1 MNEQSSCPDKELLLA
16 ALYEDAGEADRR
28 MAEEHIAVCAS
39 CAEEVEGLRGVR
51 EILAR
56 WTPPSRDLG
65 FRLVR
70 DARVAGEPRR
80 FWTRPIPAW
89 AQAAAAVLIL
99 SAGAAIAN
107 LDIRYGSEGFAVTTG
122 WHKAA
127 VPEGRAGAAAA
138 SPAPAS
144 AAPWRDDLAG
154 LEERLRLEF
163 TSLPGS
169 SEAVRLQAD
178 EAASRPAPAGQ
189 AVNEAQFLRR
199 VEALI
204 AESEERQKRELAL
217 RTWQLSRE
225 MRLDLAQVERG
236 LVQLDGRSGAEAAKN
251 REILDYLMRVS
262 SQIVK

>member
-1 MNEQSSCPDKELLLA
+1 MNEQSSCPDKEILLA

-28 MAEEHIAVCAS
+28 LAEEHVAVCSS
-39 CAEEVEGLRGVR
+39 CAEEVESLRGVR
-51 EILAR
+51 ETLAR

-70 DARVAGEPRR
+70 DPRVAGEPRR
-80 FWTRPIPAW
+80 FWTRPIPLW

-107 LDIRYGSEGFAVTTG
+107 LDIRYGSEGFAITTG
-122 WHKAA
+122 WQKAGVSEGQA
-127 VPEGRAGAAAA
+127 VGASATPAA
-138 SPAPAS
+138 AS
-144 AAPWRDDLAG
+144 AAPWRDDLAM
-154 LEERLRLEF
+154 LEERLRHELA
-163 TSLPGS
+163 SLPRS
-169 SEAVRLQAD
+169 D
-178 EAASRPAPAGQ
+178 EAARLQTNQAALGAAPAQ
-189 AVNEAQFLRR
+189 AFNEAQFLKR
-199 VEALI
+199 VQALI

-225 MRLDLAQVERG
+225 LRLDLAQVEQS